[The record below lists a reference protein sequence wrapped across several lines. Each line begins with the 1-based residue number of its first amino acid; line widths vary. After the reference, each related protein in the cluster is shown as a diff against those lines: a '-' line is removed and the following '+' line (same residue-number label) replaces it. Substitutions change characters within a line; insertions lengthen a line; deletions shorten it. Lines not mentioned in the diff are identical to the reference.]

1 MTIGVAVIGAGMAG
15 RAHAAAYRIAPTL
28 YESTLP
34 DLRFVSIGDVSPELG
49 SLAARRFGYERSDT
63 SWQAIAEDPDI
74 NVVSVV
80 VANFLH
86 REMVEGLVAA
96 GKHVLCEKPLSDNLE
111 DARAM
116 ADLAR
121 SANTVVRIGFTFRR
135 APGVAALRE
144 LVTSGTLGRI
154 LHVDG
159 RYWCDYASDPKG
171 PISWRYKGAPGSGA
185 LADIGSHVA
194 YLVEFLGGDVQEVS
208 GGRFATAITERPVP
222 LGTVVGHGQAAVSDT
237 YEAVEN
243 DDYASFS
250 ARLERSVGVV
260 QVSRVAAGH
269 PNGLALEVFGDNG
282 AAKWEQERSGEFQ
295 LMLNE
300 GPSGMRGYRRVI
312 IGPDHPYFAGGLPM
326 DAPGVGVGQNDGFVF
341 QARAFLEE
349 VAGIDEAEL
358 AAPQRLVRRRRTQ
371 HGDSRGSRRVRRQR
385 RRSSEGSATA
395 NGGRAMKFGV
405 YNAILHDRSLPEA
418 IEVIAKLGLTGIEL
432 NSGGFLPPVHI
443 PTFDDIL
450 SSDAA
455 RDDFLGLFEGTG
467 VEIAGPELQ
476 RQPATPRSGDRFEA
490 RRGCTTQHPARESS
504 RPAPRRDDV
513 GPAGRRAGWSA
524 AELDRQRVEL
534 WRPRRARLSVDCR
547 RGILARDRPRGGA
560 TST

>member
-1 MTIGVAVIGAGMAG
+1 MQRRTEC
-15 RAHAAAYRIAPTL
+15 APTL

-171 PISWRYKGAPGSGA
+171 PMSWRYKGAPGSGA

-237 YEAVEN
+237 YEPVEN

-250 ARLERSVGVV
+250 AQLEHSRRCGAGLPRRRRPPERPGARGLRRQRRRQVG
-260 QVSRVAAGH
+260 AG
-269 PNGLALEVFGDNG
+269 ALRGVP
-282 AAKWEQERSGEFQ
+282 AHAER
-295 LMLNE
+295 
-300 GPSGMRGYRRVI
+300 GPSGTRGYRRVI

-326 DAPGVGVGQNDGFVF
+326 DAPGVGIGQNDGFVF

-349 VAGIDEAEL
+349 VAGIDEADSLPRNASFDEGVHNMEIL
-358 AAPQRLVRRRRTQ
+358 AAVAESAANGGAAVKVAPQR
-371 HGDSRGSRRVRRQR
+371 
-385 RRSSEGSATA
+385 A
-395 NGGRAMKFGV
+395 
-405 YNAILHDRSLPEA
+405 
-418 IEVIAKLGLTGIEL
+418 EV
-432 NSGGFLPPVHI
+432 
-443 PTFDDIL
+443 
-450 SSDAA
+450 A
-455 RDDFLGLFEGTG
+455 R
-467 VEIAGPELQ
+467 
-476 RQPATPRSGDRFEA
+476 
-490 RRGCTTQHPARESS
+490 
-504 RPAPRRDDV
+504 
-513 GPAGRRAGWSA
+513 
-524 AELDRQRVEL
+524 
-534 WRPRRARLSVDCR
+534 
-547 RGILARDRPRGGA
+547 
-560 TST
+560 

>member
-1 MTIGVAVIGAGMAG
+1 MAG
-15 RAHAAAYRIAPTL
+15 RAHAAGYRLAPML
-28 YESTLP
+28 YRSTLP

-49 SLAARRFGYERSDT
+49 SLAARRFGYERNDT

-74 NVVSVV
+74 KVVSVV

-116 ADLAR
+116 ADVAR

-144 LVTSGTLGRI
+144 LVTSGALGQI

-159 RYWCDYASDPKG
+159 RYWCDYASDPQG

-194 YLVEFLGGDVQEVS
+194 YLMEFLGGDTHEVS
-208 GGRFATAITERPVP
+208 GGRFATAIAERPVP
-222 LGTVVGHGQAAVSDT
+222 LGTVVGHGQAELSDT

-243 DDYASFS
+243 DDYASFC
-250 ARLERSVGVV
+250 AQYEQGVGVV

-269 PNGLALEVFGDNG
+269 PNGLALEVFGDKG
-282 AAKWEQERSGEFQ
+282 AAKWEQERSAEFQ

-300 GPSGMRGYRRVI
+300 GAAGTRGYRRVI

-349 VAGIDEAEL
+349 VAGIDEADSLPRNASFDEGVHNMEIL
-358 AAPQRLVRRRRTQ
+358 AAVAESAANGGAAVTVAPQRT
-371 HGDSRGSRRVRRQR
+371 
-385 RRSSEGSATA
+385 
-395 NGGRAMKFGV
+395 
-405 YNAILHDRSLPEA
+405 
-418 IEVIAKLGLTGIEL
+418 EVT
-432 NSGGFLPPVHI
+432 
-443 PTFDDIL
+443 
-450 SSDAA
+450 
-455 RDDFLGLFEGTG
+455 R
-467 VEIAGPELQ
+467 
-476 RQPATPRSGDRFEA
+476 
-490 RRGCTTQHPARESS
+490 
-504 RPAPRRDDV
+504 
-513 GPAGRRAGWSA
+513 
-524 AELDRQRVEL
+524 
-534 WRPRRARLSVDCR
+534 
-547 RGILARDRPRGGA
+547 
-560 TST
+560 